1 MILKHTGNVK
11 AISRVGLPEFQSKD
25 RLELEV
31 LEVEAQADAGL
42 TSLQP
47 TRQSGAYAAA
57 LGFSL
62 FSVNLRVTTK
72 KKTIQRFSDFSL
84 FFTPKAEAL
93 SFRVFYRR
101 RLKSRL
107 KSKSPNPIPIA
118 NRKSKESEC
127 LLGFLQMKLD
137 RVLAGVLSKPT
148 RRRNKARVLGLADS
162 DLGWASGLGSGFG
175 SGSCLVFYSAGAFFC
190 PRVASGAIVVASFGL

>member
-57 LGFSL
+57 LGSSL
-62 FSVNLRVTTK
+62 FSVNFFSSLNHPKNQNFRAGDGTVTEAHLWLFLTGQGTMLRTV
-72 KKTIQRFSDFSL
+72 
-84 FFTPKAEAL
+84 
-93 SFRVFYRR
+93 
-101 RLKSRL
+101 
-107 KSKSPNPIPIA
+107 
-118 NRKSKESEC
+118 
-127 LLGFLQMKLD
+127 
-137 RVLAGVLSKPT
+137 
-148 RRRNKARVLGLADS
+148 
-162 DLGWASGLGSGFG
+162 
-175 SGSCLVFYSAGAFFC
+175 
-190 PRVASGAIVVASFGL
+190 